1 MLISNTMMTAYYL
14 GWKIILLRKSKN
26 LSFSGTYKY
35 YLILLPVL
43 FLISNVFSKEIII
56 EPGENAHERLQEAM
70 ILMEEGDTLLIKSGY
85 YSFEDGLSLD
95 IDGVTVIGEG
105 MDKTILDFKNQQSG
119 AQGLLVTSN
128 KVTLKDFAILDAK
141 GDALKVIGA
150 MGINMINLRTEWTGG
165 PKSTNGAYGF
175 YPVESEDVLIDGCV
189 AIGASDAGIYVGQSK
204 NIIVRNSI
212 AQYNVAGIEIENSYY
227 ADVYNNLAS
236 HNTGGILI
244 FDLPDLPQQGGHHIR
259 VFENQS
265 IDNDTDNFA
274 PEGNIVGEVPR
285 GTGIIIMANS
295 DVEVFNNLLS
305 GNGTV
310 NLSIVSYSDET
321 DDPNYYPHPKRIQV
335 HNNTYGPAGF
345 DPDINTGEL
354 AKTLFEI
361 SNGNMPDIFWDGVA
375 PLSQLIFGQPEEEKL
390 IISEDPDVTFLTIS
404 AIKYMMGFSNSTL
417 TDIDEFQGVINP
429 LQPIDIDGI

>member
-1 MLISNTMMTAYYL
+1 ML
-14 GWKIILLRKSKN
+14 
-26 LSFSGTYKY
+26 FSAH
-35 YLILLPVL
+35 
-43 FLISNVFSKEIII
+43 FQAKEIII
-56 EPGENAHERLQEAM
+56 GPGENAQEDLQEAL
-70 ILMEEGDTLLIKSGY
+70 ILMSEGDTLLIKSGY
-85 YSFEDGLSLD
+85 YLFEDGLSLD
-95 IDGVTVIGEG
+95 VDDVTVIGEG
-105 MDKTILDFKNQQSG
+105 MDETILDFKNQQSG
-119 AQGLLVTSN
+119 AQGFLVTSN
-128 KVTLKDFAILDAK
+128 GVTLKDFAILDAK
-141 GDALKVIGA
+141 GDALKVIGSK
-150 MGINMINLRTEWTGG
+150 GINMINLRTEWTGG

-259 VFENQS
+259 VFDNKS
-265 IDNDTDNFA
+265 VDNDTDNFS

-295 DVEVFNNLLS
+295 DVEVFNNVMS

-321 DDPNYYPHPKRIQV
+321 DDPNYYPHPRRIQI
-335 HNNTYGPAGF
+335 HNNTYGPGGF
-345 DPDINTGEL
+345 DPDVGTGDL
-354 AKTLFEI
+354 AKALFEI
-361 SNGNMPDIFWDGVA
+361 SDGNMPDIFWDGVV
-375 PLSQLIFGQPEEEKL
+375 PISQMIFGQPNEDKL
-390 IISEDPDVTFLTIS
+390 KVDENNEVSFLTIS
-404 AIKYMMGFSNSTL
+404 PIKYMLGFSNPIRTEKK
-417 TDIDEFQGVINP
+417 EFNGVINP
-429 LQPIDIDGI
+429 LEPIVIDGI

>member
-1 MLISNTMMTAYYL
+1 MYCLRTVIVFMSCFFVATA
-14 GWKIILLRKSKN
+14 
-26 LSFSGTYKY
+26 
-35 YLILLPVL
+35 
-43 FLISNVFSKEIII
+43 FSKEIVVS
-56 EPGENAHERLQEAM
+56 PGKNAHERLQEAM
-70 ILMEEGDTLLIKSGY
+70 ILMEEGDILRIESGY
-85 YSFEDGLSLD
+85 YIFEDGLSLD
-95 IDGVTVIGEG
+95 VDGVSIIGDG
-105 MDKTILDFKNQQSG
+105 MDETILDFKNQMSG
-119 AQGLLVTSN
+119 AQGLLVTSDM
-128 KVTLKDFAILDAK
+128 VTLKDFAILDAK

-150 MGINMINLRTEWTGG
+150 KGINMINLRTEWTGG

-259 VFENQS
+259 VFDNKS

-321 DDPNYYPHPKRIQV
+321 DDPNYYPHPRGIQV
-335 HNNTYGPAGF
+335 HNNEYGPGGF
-345 DPDINTGEL
+345 DPDVNTGDL
-354 AKTLFEI
+354 AKTLFDI
-361 SNGNMPDIFWDGVA
+361 SNGNMPDIFWDGVT
-375 PLSQLIFGQPEEEKL
+375 PVSQMIFGQPNDEKL
-390 IISEDPDVTFLTIS
+390 VISEDDEVSFLTIS
-404 AIKYMMGFSNSTL
+404 PLKYMMGFSNPVR
-417 TDIDEFQGVINP
+417 TDIEEFKGVINP
-429 LQPIDIDGI
+429 LEPINIDGI

>member
-1 MLISNTMMTAYYL
+1 MIN
-14 GWKIILLRKSKN
+14 
-26 LSFSGTYKY
+26 
-35 YLILLPVL
+35 
-43 FLISNVFSKEIII
+43 
-56 EPGENAHERLQEAM
+56 PGENAQEELQEAL
-70 ILMEEGDTLLIKSGY
+70 ILMSEGDSLLIKSGY
-85 YSFEDGLSLD
+85 YLFEDGLSLD
-95 IDGVTVIGEG
+95 VDNVTIIGEG
-105 MDKTILDFKNQQSG
+105 LDKTILDFKNQQSG
-119 AQGLLVTSN
+119 AQGFLVTSN
-128 KVTLKDFAILDAK
+128 KVTLKDFAILNAK
-141 GDALKVIGA
+141 GDALKVIGSK
-150 MGINMINLRTEWTGG
+150 GINMINLRTEWTGG

-204 NIIVRNSI
+204 NIIVRNSV

-259 VFENQS
+259 VFDNKS

-295 DVEVFNNLLS
+295 DVEVFNNEMS

-321 DDPNYYPHPKRIQV
+321 DDPNYYPHPRRIQV
-335 HNNTYGPAGF
+335 HNNIYGPGGF
-345 DPDINTGEL
+345 DPDVETGDL
-354 AKTLFEI
+354 AKALYEI
-361 SNGNMPDIFWDGVA
+361 SDGNMPDIFWDGVV
-375 PLSQLIFGQPEEEKL
+375 PISQMIFGQPDDDKL
-390 IISEDPDVTFLTIS
+390 KVDENNDVSFLTIS
-404 AIKYMMGFSNSTL
+404 PIKYMLGFSNPIRTEKK
-417 TDIDEFQGVINP
+417 EFKGVINP
-429 LQPIDIDGI
+429 LEPIVIDGI